1 MLPPAEKVDPERAKH
16 MLFDNPNSP
25 PQPSWTAEQ
34 RLRRTGSIIWPLPRI
49 PSPLKKLSQNSIRE
63 NYGESHTGDGTQQHE
78 TVSHKR
84 SNISETSNLSA
95 ESRQSR
101 TPANLILAALGS
113 RGNNGSFH
121 SADRQSSSSLWSNLF
136 RMVPGARSSQ
146 HSAANSYQQPASEQ
160 NYPVGTAL

>member
-16 MLFDNPNSP
+16 MLFDNPHSP
-25 PQPSWTAEQ
+25 PRPAWTIEQ
-34 RLRRTGSIIWPLPRI
+34 RLRRAGSVVWPMPRI
-49 PSPLKKLSQNSIRE
+49 QSPLKKLSQNSIQQ
-63 NYGESHTGDGTQQHE
+63 NNGESHTRDGTQRHD

-84 SNISETSNLSA
+84 SDVSENSNMST

-113 RGNNGSFH
+113 RGNSGSFH

-146 HSAANSYQQPASEQ
+146 HSAANSYQQPAGEQ